1 MNYQFPDVDLSGLNK
16 KEAISL
22 LKGAAYHLKDGARY
36 YVCTA
41 IGKDNILTGLEYDA
55 TAIELTERIQ
65 TALKVDDVE
74 NTTHFKAS
82 FAEAKGTTRRE
93 KTAYR
98 IAWVNHMLAQLETS
112 Q

>member
-1 MNYQFPDVDLSGLNK
+1 MNYQFPVVDLSGLNK

-41 IGKDNILTGLEYDA
+41 MEKDNILTGLEYDA
-55 TAIELTERIQ
+55 TALKLTERIQ
-65 TALKVDDVE
+65 TTLKVDNVE

-82 FAEAKGTTRRE
+82 FAEAKDITRRE

-98 IAWVNHMLAQLETS
+98 IAWISQMLAQLES
-112 Q
+112 QP